1 MKENIIALVDA
12 LVSERDLPDEGL
24 RALIESEGE
33 DAAYLRARGG
43 EVCESVYG
51 KAVYLR
57 GLVEFTNY
65 CANDCFYC
73 GLRRS
78 NGECERYRLTEE
90 EVLDCAIR
98 GYQLGFRTIV
108 LQGGEDRGFSD
119 ESVCSVVRKIKE
131 SCPDTAVTLSIGERD
146 ADTYQAFFDAGADR
160 YLLREE
166 TASPELYKKLH
177 PDELSLESR
186 MNCLYE
192 LKRIGF
198 QVGCGFMVGAPYQT
212 TDDIIADLRFIQKFK
227 PNMLGIGPFLPHKST
242 PFRDFPAGSVEM
254 TLNLLAISRIILPEV
269 LLPATTALGTASDR
283 GREDGLLAG
292 ANVIMPNLSPSPV
305 RSKYLLY
312 DGKLCT
318 GDEAAES
325 VRLMERRIES
335 AGRYVDWRRG
345 DCAGMGDGK

>member
-1 MKENIIALVDA
+1 MKENIKTLVDA
-12 LVSERDLPDEGL
+12 LVAERNLPDEGL
-24 RALIESEGE
+24 RALIEAESE

-65 CANDCFYC
+65 CKNDCFYC

-78 NGECERYRLTEE
+78 NRECERYRLTEE

-98 GYQLGFRTIV
+98 GYELGFRTVV
-108 LQGGEDRGFSD
+108 LQGGEDGGFSD
-119 ESVCSVVRKIKE
+119 ESVVSVVRKIKE

-146 ADTYQAFFDAGADR
+146 ADKYQAFFDAGADR

-166 TASPELYKKLH
+166 TASPEHYSKLH
-177 PDELSLESR
+177 PPELSLER
-186 MNCLYE
+186 RLDCLYE

-212 TDDIIADLRFIQKFK
+212 TGDIIADLRFMQKFK
-227 PNMLGIGPFLPHKST
+227 PHMLGIGPFIPHKST

-254 TLNLLAISRIILPEV
+254 TLNLLAISRIMP
-269 LLPATTALGTASDR
+269 PKCCCPQPPPGTASDR

-292 ANVIMPNLSPSPV
+292 ANVIMQNLSPAPV

-335 AGRYVDWRRG
+335 AGRYVDWGRG
-345 DCAGMGDGK
+345 DFAGMGENK

>member
-1 MKENIIALVDA
+1 MKENIMALVDA

-146 ADTYQAFFDAGADR
+146 ADTYQAYFDAGEYARHRAFPAAQIDAFPGFPGGFGR
-160 YLLREE
+160 DDAEP
-166 TASPELYKKLH
+166 ACNKPDNSPR
-177 PDELSLESR
+177 SA
-186 MNCLYE
+186 
-192 LKRIGF
+192 
-198 QVGCGFMVGAPYQT
+198 AP
-212 TDDIIADLRFIQKFK
+212 RNHR
-227 PNMLGIGPFLPHKST
+227 PRHGIGHRP
-242 PFRDFPAGSVEM
+242 RRRPA
-254 TLNLLAISRIILPEV
+254 R
-269 LLPATTALGTASDR
+269 R
-283 GREDGLLAG
+283 RECD
-292 ANVIMPNLSPSPV
+292 N
-305 RSKYLLY
+305 
-312 DGKLCT
+312 
-318 GDEAAES
+318 AES
-325 VRLMERRIES
+325 KPV
-335 AGRYVDWRRG
+335 AGEVEVSFV
-345 DCAGMGDGK
+345 